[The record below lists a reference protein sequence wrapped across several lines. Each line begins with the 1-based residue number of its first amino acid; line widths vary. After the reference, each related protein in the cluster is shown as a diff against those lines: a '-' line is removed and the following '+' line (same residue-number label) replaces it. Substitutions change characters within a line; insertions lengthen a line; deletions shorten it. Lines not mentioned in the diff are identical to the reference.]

1 MVTPISV
8 SVTAVD
14 NATKI
19 FQRIN
24 ANMERMQAPVKN
36 LQRSFDRFSQLAGM
50 NRLNEGFSRV
60 RASATSTFRVMG
72 QIAPV
77 LGTITSAAS
86 IAGMA
91 RLSTNW
97 ANFGSNLQ
105 STSQRLGMS
114 VSGLQGWQNGARL
127 AGVSAE
133 TLTSSMTSLQDKIW
147 NARGGRDPEFLAN
160 MNAMH
165 IAINNAD
172 GSARKAEDVLGD
184 LANRIQGI
192 KNPAAQAKV
201 AVAALGGA
209 GEAML
214 PFLRESS
221 AGMARYRQDALK
233 YGVMNEAGANAANR
247 LRMAQARMTM
257 SVEGFGNSLAQSIE
271 PVLTPIIENMARW
284 IAVNR
289 GWISQNIAG
298 YVQQFANYL
307 KSINWQQVSAGAQQ
321 VWNSVKQ
328 FTQTIQENIDKI
340 GGLKTILGVVAGVMG
355 MKVVGSVMSVVGPF
369 TTLAM
374 TIGRMVV
381 PAALSLLAVM
391 GPVAWGVMAGCV
403 AFGLAVTYVYKYW
416 DPLKSWWENIWSS
429 VSSIMNVWVNKLL
442 PRISPFIGIPKS
454 IYDHWDPTKNFFKNL
469 LEGIKAYFKDTV
481 EFIKGIMDW
490 IGSAVDKLGG
500 LIGKTKNTAQEVKQ
514 AMKIDPPSSVLYTPS
529 VAANDNGG
537 AAVKNGGWIGSW
549 FTGGSKDKDGSNSTN
564 QQINRMTGQVSNL
577 VTSLTDKVERATRV
591 PASPPVA
598 TQASVASNVASNND
612 LIPTVKTQS
621 NIIQTPIAQQ
631 AQKASKS
638 VATNNNL
645 NNLIEQARRGT
656 NVSLAQGQA
665 LAMTESSGRWQGNS
679 KSSAIGFM
687 QLLQGTAKDLGV
699 NRYDPY
705 ENVLG
710 GIKYYQKML
719 KKVGGNSIAAYGAY
733 HDGPDSDGVK
743 QFLASGGTDFSRFS
757 KYAKRGM
764 GNFQNNLSQA
774 NGGLLQ
780 FNQAIPQGIAANNNN
795 VQASMP
801 SMPNMSNVASVT
813 PITAN
818 SGLGQLDGGGG
829 VTMPSMPA
837 IGLPQINNSP
847 SEPQK
852 IVLEI
857 EIKGKPQGMD
867 VKAKSRSP
875 SLTVDSIHYQRA
887 MDETKSASGF

>member
-19 FQRIN
+19 FQRVN

-77 LGTITSAAS
+77 LGTITSAVT

-114 VSGLQGWQNGARL
+114 VSGLHSWQNGARL

-133 TLTSSMTSLQDKIW
+133 SMTAAIGNFQENIW
-147 NARGGRDPEFLAN
+147 NARGGRNPQFVSTLNAIHVA
-160 MNAMH
+160 MN
-165 IAINNAD
+165 NVD
-172 GSARKAEDVLGD
+172 GSARSTQAIMGDV
-184 LANRIQGI
+184 ANVFTKI
-192 KNPAAQAKV
+192 KDPVAQATLAT
-201 AVAALGGA
+201 AVFGSA
-209 GEAML
+209 GNAML
-214 PFLRESS
+214 PFLREG
-221 AGMARYRQDALK
+221 AEGMERYRREALK

-307 KSINWQQVSAGAQQ
+307 KSINWQQVSSGAQQ

-340 GGLKTILGVVAGVMG
+340 GGLKTVLGVVAGVMG
-355 MKVVGSVMSVVGPF
+355 MKVVGSVMSMISPF

-381 PAALSLLAVM
+381 PAALSLLAAM

-442 PRISPFIGIPKS
+442 PMINPFIGLPKS

-469 LEGIKAYFKDTV
+469 LGGIKAYFKDTV

-549 FTGGSKDKDGSNSTN
+549 FTGGSKEKDGGNNTN
-564 QQINRMTGQVSNL
+564 QQINKMTGQVSNL

-591 PASPPVA
+591 PASPVA
-598 TQASVASNVASNND
+598 AQASVASNVVSLPVSQNGQQTARQSPVFNNT
-612 LIPTVKTQS
+612 LNGYI
-621 NIIQTPIAQQ
+621 QQ
-631 AQKASKS
+631 ATQGSIVSPAQMKA
-638 VATNNNL
+638 
-645 NNLIEQARRGT
+645 LI
-656 NVSLAQGQA
+656 
-665 LAMTESSGRWQGNS
+665 MTESGGRMVGN
-679 KSSAIGFM
+679 KTTSAYGYT
-687 QLLQGTAKDLGV
+687 QLTNAAAKDMGV
-699 NRYDPY
+699 NKFDPY
-705 ENVLG
+705 QNVLG
-710 GIKYYQKML
+710 GLKYYQKML
-719 KKVGGNSIAAYGAY
+719 KIVHGNTIAAYGAY
-733 HDGPDSDGVK
+733 HDGPGSKGVK
-743 QFLASGGTDFSRFS
+743 QFLASGGTDLSGFSTE
-757 KYAKRGM
+757 GM
-764 GNFQNNLSQA
+764 KGMMNFQNHLGQA

-780 FNQAIPQGIAANNNN
+780 FNQTIPQGIAANNNN

-801 SMPNMSNVASVT
+801 SMPNMSNIASVP

-867 VKAKSRSP
+867 IKANSRSP
-875 SLTVDSIHYQRA
+875 SLTVDSITYQRA
-887 MDETKSASGF
+887 MDATKSASGF

>member
-19 FQRIN
+19 FQRVN

-86 IAGMA
+86 IAGMVK
-91 RLSTNW
+91 LSTNW

-105 STSQRLGMS
+105 TTSQRLGMS
-114 VSGLQGWQNGARL
+114 VSGLHSWQNGARL

-133 TLTSSMTSLQDKIW
+133 SMTAAIGNFQENIW
-147 NARGGRDPEFLAN
+147 NARGGRNPQFVSTL
-160 MNAMH
+160 NAMH
-165 IAINNAD
+165 VAMNNVD
-172 GSARKAEDVLGD
+172 GSARSTQAIMGDV
-184 LANRIQGI
+184 ANVFT
-192 KNPAAQAKV
+192 KVKDPVAQATLAT
-201 AVAALGGA
+201 AVFGSA
-209 GEAML
+209 GNAML
-214 PFLRESS
+214 PFLREG
-221 AGMARYRQDALK
+221 AGGMERYRREALK

-247 LRMAQARMTM
+247 LRMAQTRMMM
-257 SVEGFGNSLAQSIE
+257 SVEGFGNSLAQSVQ
-271 PVLTPIIENMARW
+271 PVLTPIIENTANW
-284 IAVNR
+284 IAINKD
-289 GWISQNIAG
+289 WISQNIAG

-307 KSINWQQVSAGAQQ
+307 KSINWQQVSAGTQQ

-340 GGLKTILGVVAGVMG
+340 GGLKTVLGVVAGVMG
-355 MKVVGSVMSVVGPF
+355 MKVVGSVMSMISPF
-369 TTLAM
+369 ANLAM

-381 PAALSLLAVM
+381 PAALSLLAAM
-391 GPVAWGVMAGCV
+391 GPVGWGIAAAGV
-403 AFGLAVTYVYKYW
+403 IIGGVSAYIYKHWDTFKPYW
-416 DPLKSWWENIWSS
+416 DKLWGGVKPIFDTSVKAIEVILKPFMGVVGLIQKNWEPL
-429 VSSIMNVWVNKLL
+429 
-442 PRISPFIGIPKS
+442 
-454 IYDHWDPTKNFFKNL
+454 TNFFGGML
-469 LEGIKAYFKDTV
+469 DTIQKAFYNAFHY
-481 EFIKGIMDW
+481 
-490 IGSAVDKLGG
+490 IGDIVSKITSAVDKVGNALG
-500 LIGKTKNTAQEVKQ
+500 LTKQQAEAVSNT
-514 AMKIDPPSSVLYTPS
+514 MKIQPPSSALYTPS
-529 VAANDNGG
+529 VAANDNGS

-780 FNQAIPQGIAANNNN
+780 FNQTIPQGIAANNNN

-829 VTMPSMPA
+829 VNMPSTPA
-837 IGLPQINNSP
+837 IEMPQLNNSQ
-847 SEPQK
+847 SAPQK

-857 EIKGKPQGMD
+857 EIKGKPSGVD

-875 SLTVDSIHYQRA
+875 SLTVDSITYQRA

>member
-19 FQRIN
+19 FQRVN

-77 LGTITSAAS
+77 LGTITSAVT

-91 RLSTNW
+91 RLATSW

-133 TLTSSMTSLQDKIW
+133 VLTSSMTSLQDKIW

-201 AVAALGGA
+201 AVAALGSA

-214 PFLRESS
+214 PFLREGS
-221 AGMARYRQDALK
+221 AGMARYRQDVLK

-247 LRMAQARMTM
+247 LRMAQTRMTM
-257 SVEGFGNSLAQSIE
+257 SVEGFGHSLAQSIE

-307 KSINWQQVSAGAQQ
+307 KSIKWQQVSSGAQQ

-355 MKVVGSVMSVVGPF
+355 MKVVGSVMTVVGPF

-374 TIGRMVV
+374 TISRMVV

-549 FTGGSKDKDGSNSTN
+549 FTGGSKEKDGGNNTN
-564 QQINRMTGQVSNL
+564 QQINKMTGQVSNL

-591 PASPPVA
+591 PVSPPVA
-598 TQASVASNVASNND
+598 AQASVASNVVPFPVPQNG
-612 LIPTVKTQS
+612 
-621 NIIQTPIAQQ
+621 QQ
-631 AQKASKS
+631 AARQSPVFNNTLNGYIQQATQGSIVSPAQMKA
-638 VATNNNL
+638 
-645 NNLIEQARRGT
+645 LI
-656 NVSLAQGQA
+656 
-665 LAMTESSGRWQGNS
+665 MTESGGRMVGN
-679 KSSAIGFM
+679 KTTSAYGYT
-687 QLLQGTAKDLGV
+687 QLTNAAAKDMGV
-699 NRYDPY
+699 NKFDPY
-705 ENVLG
+705 QNVLG
-710 GIKYYQKML
+710 GLKYYQQML
-719 KKVGGNSIAAYGAY
+719 KIVQGNSIAAYGAY
-733 HDGPDSDGVK
+733 HDGPGSKGVK
-743 QFLASGGTDFSRFS
+743 QFLASGGKDLSGFSAEGT
-757 KYAKRGM
+757 KAM
-764 GNFQNNLSQA
+764 TNFQNHLGQA

-780 FNQAIPQGIAANNNN
+780 FNQAIPQGITANNNN
-795 VQASMP
+795 VQATMP
-801 SMPNMSNVASVT
+801 SMPNMSNIASVT

-829 VTMPSMPA
+829 VNMPSTPA
-837 IGLPQINNSP
+837 IEMPQLNNSQ
-847 SEPQK
+847 SAPQK

-857 EIKGKPQGMD
+857 EIKGKPSGVD

-875 SLTVDSIHYQRA
+875 SLTVDSITYQRA

>member
-19 FQRIN
+19 FQRVN

-114 VSGLQGWQNGARL
+114 VSGLHSWQNGARL

-133 TLTSSMTSLQDKIW
+133 SMTAAIGNFQENIW
-147 NARGGRDPEFLAN
+147 NARGGRNPQFVSTLNAIHVA
-160 MNAMH
+160 MN
-165 IAINNAD
+165 NVD
-172 GSARKAEDVLGD
+172 GSARSTQAIMGDV
-184 LANRIQGI
+184 ANVFTKI
-192 KNPAAQAKV
+192 KDPVAQATLAT
-201 AVAALGGA
+201 AVFGSA
-209 GEAML
+209 GNAML
-214 PFLRESS
+214 PFLREG
-221 AGMARYRQDALK
+221 AEGMERYRREALK

-340 GGLKTILGVVAGVMG
+340 GGFKAVMEIVAVVLGVKVAS
-355 MKVVGSVMSVVGPF
+355 SVFSMISPF
-369 TTLAM
+369 ASLAM
-374 TIGRMVV
+374 TITRLVI
-381 PAALSLLAVM
+381 PAAFSLVTAIGSLL
-391 GPVAWGVMAGCV
+391 GPVTLIA
-403 AFGLAVTYVYKYW
+403 LALVGAAVYIIKHW
-416 DPLKSWWENIWSS
+416 DPMKSWSENICNIISGAFTGL
-429 VSSIMNVWVNKLL
+429 VNGVKK
-442 PRISPFIGIPKS
+442 IFKPFYEIPMA
-454 IYDHWDPTKNFFKNL
+454 IYKAWDPTKSYFDNL
-469 LEGIKAYFKDTV
+469 INSIMAVFAKGWEY
-481 EFIKGIMDW
+481 IKGIMDW
-490 IGSAVDKLGG
+490 VASAVDTLGSF
-500 LIGKTKNTAQEVKQ
+500 LGKTKDTAKEVQ
-514 AMKIDPPSSVLYTPS
+514 QVMKNTPS
-529 VAANDNGG
+529 FTQTQQIYTNDNGG
-537 AAVKNGGWIGSW
+537 ASVKNGGWIGSW
-549 FTGGSKDKDGSNSTN
+549 FKGGSKEKDGSNSTN
-564 QQINRMTGQVSNL
+564 QQINKMTGQVSNL

-591 PASPPVA
+591 PASPSVA
-598 TQASVASNVASNND
+598 AQASVASNVASNND

-638 VATNNNL
+638 VATNNNNL

-795 VQASMP
+795 IQATMP

>member
-19 FQRIN
+19 FQRVN

-86 IAGMA
+86 IAGMVK
-91 RLSTNW
+91 LSTNW

-105 STSQRLGMS
+105 TTSQRLGMS
-114 VSGLQGWQNGARL
+114 VSGLHSWQNGARL

-133 TLTSSMTSLQDKIW
+133 SMTAAIGNFQENIW
-147 NARGGRDPEFLAN
+147 NARGGRNPQFVSTL
-160 MNAMH
+160 NAMH
-165 IAINNAD
+165 VAMNNVD
-172 GSARKAEDVLGD
+172 GSARSTQAIMGDV
-184 LANRIQGI
+184 ANVIA
-192 KNPAAQAKV
+192 KVKDPVAQATL
-201 AVAALGGA
+201 ATAAFGSA
-209 GEAML
+209 GNAML
-214 PFLRESS
+214 PFLREG
-221 AGMARYRQDALK
+221 AGGMERYRREALK

-247 LRMAQARMTM
+247 LRVAQARMTM
-257 SVEGFGNSLAQSIE
+257 SVEGFGNSLAQSVQ
-271 PVLTPIIENMARW
+271 PVLTPIIENTAHW
-284 IAVNR
+284 IAINKD
-289 GWISQNIAG
+289 WISQNIAG

-340 GGLKTILGVVAGVMG
+340 GGFKAVMEIVAVVLGVKVAS
-355 MKVVGSVMSVVGPF
+355 SVFSMISPF
-369 TTLAM
+369 ASLAM
-374 TIGRMVV
+374 TITRLVI
-381 PAALSLLAVM
+381 PAAFSLVTAIGSLL
-391 GPVAWGVMAGCV
+391 GPVTLIAV
-403 AFGLAVTYVYKYW
+403 ALVGAAAYIIKHW
-416 DPLKSWWENIWSS
+416 DPMKSWSENICNILSGAFTGL
-429 VSSIMNVWVNKLL
+429 VDGVKKIFK
-442 PRISPFIGIPKS
+442 PFYEIPMA
-454 IYDHWDPTKNFFKNL
+454 IYKAWDPTKSYFDNL
-469 LEGIKAYFKDTV
+469 INSIMAVFAKGWEY
-481 EFIKGIMDW
+481 IKGIMDW
-490 IGSAVDKLGG
+490 VASAVDTLGSF
-500 LIGKTKNTAQEVKQ
+500 LGKTKDTAKEVQ
-514 AMKIDPPSSVLYTPS
+514 QVMKNTPS
-529 VAANDNGG
+529 FTQTQQRYTNDNGG
-537 AAVKNGGWIGSW
+537 ATVKNGGWIGSW
-549 FTGGSKDKDGSNSTN
+549 FTGGSKEKDGGNNTN
-564 QQINRMTGQVSNL
+564 QQINKMTGQVSNL

-591 PASPPVA
+591 PSPPPA
-598 TQASVASNVASNND
+598 AAQASVASNVVSLPVSQKGLQAARQSPVFND
-612 LIPTVKTQS
+612 
-621 NIIQTPIAQQ
+621 
-631 AQKASKS
+631 
-638 VATNNNL
+638 NL
-645 NNLIEQARRGT
+645 NNHIQRATQGSIVTPAQMKALI
-656 NVSLAQGQA
+656 
-665 LAMTESSGRWQGNS
+665 MTESGGRMIGN
-679 KSSAIGFM
+679 KTTSAYGYT
-687 QLLQGTAKDLGV
+687 QLTDAAAKDMGV
-699 NRYDPY
+699 NKFDPY
-705 ENVLG
+705 QNVLG
-710 GIKYYQKML
+710 GLKYYQQML
-719 KKVGGNSIAAYGAY
+719 KIVQGNSIAAYGAY
-733 HDGPDSDGVK
+733 HDGPGSKGVK
-743 QFLASGGTDFSRFS
+743 QFLASGGTDLSGFSTE
-757 KYAKRGM
+757 GM
-764 GNFQNNLSQA
+764 KGMMNFQNHLGQA

-780 FNQAIPQGIAANNNN
+780 FNQTIPQGIAANNNN
-795 VQASMP
+795 VQATMP
-801 SMPNMSNVASVT
+801 SMPNMSNIASVT

>member
-105 STSQRLGMS
+105 TTSQRLGMS
-114 VSGLQGWQNGARL
+114 VSGLHSWQNGARL

-133 TLTSSMTSLQDKIW
+133 SMTAAIGNFQENIW
-147 NARGGRDPEFLAN
+147 NARGGRNPQFVSTL
-160 MNAMH
+160 NAMH
-165 IAINNAD
+165 VAMNNVD
-172 GSARKAEDVLGD
+172 GSARSTQAIMGDV
-184 LANRIQGI
+184 ANVFTKI
-192 KNPAAQAKV
+192 KDPVAQATLAT
-201 AVAALGGA
+201 AVFGSA
-209 GEAML
+209 GNAML
-214 PFLRESS
+214 PFLREG
-221 AGMARYRQDALK
+221 AEGMERYRREALK

-247 LRMAQARMTM
+247 LRMAQTRMTM
-257 SVEGFGNSLAQSIE
+257 SVEGFGNSLAQSVQ
-271 PVLTPIIENMARW
+271 PVLTPIIENTANW

-289 GWISQNIAG
+289 RWISQNIAG

-307 KSINWQQVSAGAQQ
+307 KSINWQQVSAGTQQ

-340 GGLKTILGVVAGVMG
+340 GGLKTVLGVVAGVMG
-355 MKVVGSVMSVVGPF
+355 MKVVGSVMSMISPF
-369 TTLAM
+369 ANLAM

-381 PAALSLLAVM
+381 PAALSLLAAM
-391 GPVAWGVMAGCV
+391 GPVGWGIAAAGV
-403 AFGLAVTYVYKYW
+403 IIGGVSAYIYKHWDTFKPYW
-416 DPLKSWWENIWSS
+416 DKLWGGVKPIFDTSVKAIEVILKPFMGVVGLIQKNWEPL
-429 VSSIMNVWVNKLL
+429 
-442 PRISPFIGIPKS
+442 
-454 IYDHWDPTKNFFKNL
+454 TNFFGGML
-469 LEGIKAYFKDTV
+469 DTIQKAFYNAFHY
-481 EFIKGIMDW
+481 
-490 IGSAVDKLGG
+490 IGDIVSKITSAVDKVGNALG
-500 LIGKTKNTAQEVKQ
+500 LTKQQAEAVSNT
-514 AMKIDPPSSVLYTPS
+514 MKIQPPSSALYTPS
-529 VAANDNGG
+529 VAANDNGS

-591 PASPPVA
+591 PSPPPA
-598 TQASVASNVASNND
+598 AAQASVASNVVSLPVSQKGLQAARQSPVFNNT
-612 LIPTVKTQS
+612 LNGYI
-621 NIIQTPIAQQ
+621 QQ
-631 AQKASKS
+631 ATQGSIVSPAQMKA
-638 VATNNNL
+638 
-645 NNLIEQARRGT
+645 LI
-656 NVSLAQGQA
+656 
-665 LAMTESSGRWQGNS
+665 MTESGGRMVGN
-679 KSSAIGFM
+679 KTTSAYGYT
-687 QLLQGTAKDLGV
+687 QLTNAAAKDMGV
-699 NRYDPY
+699 NKFDPY
-705 ENVLG
+705 QNVLG
-710 GIKYYQKML
+710 GLKYYQQML
-719 KKVGGNSIAAYGAY
+719 KIVQGNSIAAYGAY
-733 HDGPDSDGVK
+733 HDGPGSKGVK
-743 QFLASGGTDFSRFS
+743 RFLASGGKDLSGFSAEGT
-757 KYAKRGM
+757 KAM
-764 GNFQNNLSQA
+764 MNFQNHLGQA

-780 FNQAIPQGIAANNNN
+780 FNQAIPQGIAANNN
-795 VQASMP
+795 VQATMP

-867 VKAKSRSP
+867 IKANSRSP
-875 SLTVDSIHYQRA
+875 SLTVDSITYQRA
-887 MDETKSASGF
+887 MDATKSASGF

>member
-19 FQRIN
+19 FQRVN

-36 LQRSFDRFSQLAGM
+36 LQRSFDRFSQLSGM

-77 LGTITSAAS
+77 LGTITSAVT

-91 RLSTNW
+91 RLATSW

-247 LRMAQARMTM
+247 LRMAQTRMMM
-257 SVEGFGNSLAQSIE
+257 SVEGFGNSLAQSVQ

-289 GWISQNIAG
+289 RWISQNIAG

-307 KSINWQQVSAGAQQ
+307 KSINWQQVSSGAQQ

-340 GGLKTILGVVAGVMG
+340 GGLKTVLGVVAGVMG
-355 MKVVGSVMSVVGPF
+355 MKVVGSVMSMISPF

-381 PAALSLLAVM
+381 PAALSLLAAM
-391 GPVAWGVMAGCV
+391 GPVAWGVAAAGV
-403 AFGLAVTYVYKYW
+403 IIGGVSAYIYKHWDTFKPYW
-416 DPLKSWWENIWSS
+416 DKLWGGVKPIFDTSVKAIEIILKPFMGMVSLIQKNWEPL
-429 VSSIMNVWVNKLL
+429 
-442 PRISPFIGIPKS
+442 
-454 IYDHWDPTKNFFKNL
+454 TNFFGGML
-469 LEGIKAYFKDTV
+469 DGIQKAFYNAFHY
-481 EFIKGIMDW
+481 
-490 IGSAVDKLGG
+490 IGDIVSKITSAVDKVGSALG
-500 LIGKTKNTAQEVKQ
+500 LTKQQAEAVSNTMQIQ
-514 AMKIDPPSSVLYTPS
+514 PPSSALYTPS
-529 VAANDNGG
+529 VAANDNG
-537 AAVKNGGWIGSW
+537 ATSVKNGGWIGSW
-549 FTGGSKDKDGSNSTN
+549 FTGGSKEKDGSNGTN
-564 QQINRMTGQVSNL
+564 QQINKMTGQVSNL

-591 PASPPVA
+591 PASPVA
-598 TQASVASNVASNND
+598 SKASVASNVVPFPVSQNGQQTARQSPVFNNT
-612 LIPTVKTQS
+612 LNGYI
-621 NIIQTPIAQQ
+621 QQ
-631 AQKASKS
+631 ATQGSIVSPAQMKA
-638 VATNNNL
+638 
-645 NNLIEQARRGT
+645 LI
-656 NVSLAQGQA
+656 
-665 LAMTESSGRWQGNS
+665 MTESGGRMVGN
-679 KSSAIGFM
+679 KTTSAYGYT
-687 QLLQGTAKDLGV
+687 QLTNAAAKDMGV
-699 NRYDPY
+699 NKFDPY
-705 ENVLG
+705 QNVLG
-710 GIKYYQKML
+710 GLKYYQQML
-719 KKVGGNSIAAYGAY
+719 KIVQGNSIAAYGAY
-733 HDGPDSDGVK
+733 HDGPGSKGVK
-743 QFLASGGTDFSRFS
+743 RFLASGGKDLSGFSAEGT
-757 KYAKRGM
+757 KAM
-764 GNFQNNLSQA
+764 MNFQNHLGQA

-780 FNQAIPQGIAANNNN
+780 FNQAIPQGIAANNN
-795 VQASMP
+795 VQATMP

-867 VKAKSRSP
+867 IKANSRSP
-875 SLTVDSIHYQRA
+875 SLTVDSITYQRA
-887 MDETKSASGF
+887 MDATKSASGF

>member
-77 LGTITSAAS
+77 LGTITSAVT

-91 RLSTNW
+91 RLATSW

-133 TLTSSMTSLQDKIW
+133 ALTSSMTSLQDKIW

-214 PFLRESS
+214 PFLREGS
-221 AGMARYRQDALK
+221 AGMARYRQDVLK

-257 SVEGFGNSLAQSIE
+257 SVEGFGHSLAQSIE

-298 YVQQFANYL
+298 YVQQFSNYL

-321 VWNSVKQ
+321 VWNSIKQ

-340 GGLKTILGVVAGVMG
+340 GGLKTVLGVVAGVMG
-355 MKVVGSVMSVVGPF
+355 MKVVGSVMSMISPF
-369 TTLAM
+369 ANLAM

-381 PAALSLLAVM
+381 PAALSLLAAM
-391 GPVAWGVMAGCV
+391 GPVGWGIAAAGV
-403 AFGLAVTYVYKYW
+403 IIGGVSAYIYKHWDTFKPYW
-416 DPLKSWWENIWSS
+416 DKLWGGVKPVFDTSVKAIEVILKPFMGAVGLIQKNWEPL
-429 VSSIMNVWVNKLL
+429 
-442 PRISPFIGIPKS
+442 
-454 IYDHWDPTKNFFKNL
+454 TNFFGGML
-469 LEGIKAYFKDTV
+469 DTIQKAFYNAFHY
-481 EFIKGIMDW
+481 
-490 IGSAVDKLGG
+490 IGDIVSKITSAVDKVGSALG
-500 LIGKTKNTAQEVKQ
+500 LTKQQAEAVSNT
-514 AMKIDPPSSVLYTPS
+514 MKIQPPSSALYTPS
-529 VAANDNGG
+529 VAANDNGS

-598 TQASVASNVASNND
+598 TQASVASNVVTFPVSQNG
-612 LIPTVKTQS
+612 
-621 NIIQTPIAQQ
+621 QQ
-631 AQKASKS
+631 AARQSP
-638 VATNNNL
+638 VL
-645 NNLIEQARRGT
+645 NNTLNGYIQQATQGSIVSPAQMKALI
-656 NVSLAQGQA
+656 
-665 LAMTESSGRWQGNS
+665 MTESGGRMVGN
-679 KSSAIGFM
+679 KTTSAYGYT
-687 QLLQGTAKDLGV
+687 QLTNAAAKDMGV
-699 NRYDPY
+699 NKFDPY
-705 ENVLG
+705 QNVLG
-710 GIKYYQKML
+710 GLKYYQQML
-719 KKVGGNSIAAYGAY
+719 KIVQGNSIAAYGAY
-733 HDGPDSDGVK
+733 HDGPGSKGVK
-743 QFLASGGTDFSRFS
+743 QFLASGGKDLSGFSAEGT
-757 KYAKRGM
+757 KAM
-764 GNFQNNLSQA
+764 TNFQNHLSQA

-795 VQASMP
+795 IQATMP

-837 IGLPQINNSP
+837 IGLPQMNNSP

-857 EIKGKPQGMD
+857 NIKGKPQGMD
-867 VKAKSRSP
+867 IKAKSRSP
-875 SLTVDSIHYQRA
+875 SLTVDSITYQRA